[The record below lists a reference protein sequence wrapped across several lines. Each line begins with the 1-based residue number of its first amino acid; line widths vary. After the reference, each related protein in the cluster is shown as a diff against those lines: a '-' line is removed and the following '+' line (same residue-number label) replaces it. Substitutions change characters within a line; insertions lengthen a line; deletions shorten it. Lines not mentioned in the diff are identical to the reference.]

1 MLGQMTTPKFLSSKV
16 EKCAF
21 SVSIFPSCLP
31 SLSPS
36 PSSSPPLSSPYT
48 LRQSLSLSLFFPL
61 PQLTPPSSALSGQD
75 GHPDGHLG
83 KAWEIAVGVSLG
95 ASLVYLYALSL
106 SFLPLGLLLF
116 SAVVIIAIV
125 TIRQRRRGL
134 HRSDCTYASHPPP
147 ALLPSMPYGI
157 SRVRRPSNLTQ
168 SR

>member
-1 MLGQMTTPKFLSSKV
+1 MTTPKFLSSKV

-36 PSSSPPLSSPYT
+36 PSPSSSPPLSSPYA
-48 LRQSLSLSLFFPL
+48 LRQSLSLPFLPL
-61 PQLTPPSSALSGQD
+61 PQLTPPSSALSGQN

-83 KAWEIAVGVSLG
+83 RAWEIAVGVSLG
-95 ASLVYLYALSL
+95 ASPVYLCTHSL
-106 SFLPLGLLLF
+106 SFPSLGLLLF
-116 SAVVIIAIV
+116 GAVVIITIV

-134 HRSDCTYASHPPP
+134 HRSDCTYPSHPPP